1 MGKRQQSRG
10 LALDLTPAQKQTV
23 LQPLAY
29 RLMEQ
34 ERREIL
40 LTEAQTIIAAP
51 LTLVSPQ
58 ITGKEFLQMI
68 ENSSGLLIERENSVY
83 SFAHQTFQEYLAA
96 AHTKDQSLEKA
107 LVAQV
112 NESWWHETIRLY
124 AKQADATLVVAAC
137 LASERPSVPA
147 LTLAIECLEEA
158 QRVDHTQRARDRGHN
173 LESVRLNILA
183 VAAFLT
189 YLAQSQ
195 FSFSLLSRVKYILL
209 FRGFLRPTIKSK
221 ELQVLA
227 KSWLDAYVTL
237 VILEERI
244 QGNLL
249 AFEGIRL
256 VKERKKPSGS

>member
-1 MGKRQQSRG
+1 MIATVHRYRSSLPGRRVELYAEICEVFLGKRQQSRG
-10 LALDLTPAQKQTV
+10 LALDLTPSQKQTV

-34 ERREIL
+34 GRREIPL
-40 LTEAQTIIAAP
+40 IEAQTIIAAP

-68 ENSSGLLIERENSVY
+68 ENSSGLLIERENGVY

-96 AHTKDQSLEKA
+96 VYVKDQGLEKA

-112 NESWWHETIRLY
+112 DKSWWHETIRLY
-124 AKQADATLVVAAC
+124 AAQADATPVVAAC

-158 QRVDHTQRARDRGHN
+158 QRVDHT
-173 LESVRLNILA
+173 LND
-183 VAAFLT
+183 
-189 YLAQSQ
+189 
-195 FSFSLLSRVKYILL
+195 
-209 FRGFLRPTIKSK
+209 
-221 ELQVLA
+221 
-227 KSWLDAYVTL
+227 WLDAYVAL

-244 QGNLL
+244 QGNLP
-249 AFEGIRL
+249 AIEGIRL
-256 VKERKKPSGS
+256 VKERNKPTGS